1 MDNRKI
7 ENIHGPAVHGND
19 LVDLRARAFFVF
31 VFCFITLGSSSNS
44 NENKS

>member
-1 MDNRKI
+1 MDNREI

-19 LVDLRARAFFVF
+19 LVYLRARVFFVGF
-31 VFCFITLGSSSNS
+31 FTFGSSSNS